1 MVKVTFIL
9 TSIVTQKE
17 IVWIHGCFHR
27 IFRICQQWWG
37 GHLLR
42 GQTFQNVFE
51 EFQASNG
58 IEGILAFLD
67 NNILIAIATAEWFK
81 D

>member
-1 MVKVTFIL
+1 M
-9 TSIVTQKE
+9 
-17 IVWIHGCFHR
+17 GRFHR
-27 IFRICQQWWG
+27 TFGICQQWWG

-42 GQTFQNVFE
+42 EQILFE
-51 EFQASNG
+51 ELQAGDG

-67 NNILIAIATAEWFK
+67 NNILIAIARAKRFR